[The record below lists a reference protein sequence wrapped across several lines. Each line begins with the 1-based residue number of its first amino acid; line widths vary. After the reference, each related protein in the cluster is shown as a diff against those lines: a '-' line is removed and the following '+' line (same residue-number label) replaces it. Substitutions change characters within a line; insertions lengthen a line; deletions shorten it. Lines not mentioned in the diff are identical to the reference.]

1 MLVNQSDGSL
11 LVCAKDWRECHP
23 LHHSTIVSINLLG
36 EPSISPERN
45 LLNEDER
52 GEKSGHLL
60 SHSSIYL
67 TREPCL
73 MCSMALLHSRI
84 STVYFLERNLQHG
97 ALASNYRLHRLKKT
111 NHRFLV
117 YQLEQEE

>member
-1 MLVNQSDGSL
+1 MIVNDNDGSL
-11 LVCAKDWRECHP
+11 LVCAKDSRDRHP
-23 LHHSTIVSINLLG
+23 LRHSSIVSIDLLG
-36 EPSISPERN
+36 DPSICSAKN
-45 LLNEDER
+45 LLNGDER

-60 SHSSIYL
+60 SQCSIYL

-117 YQLEQEE
+117 YQLEDKD